1 MEYIVDNIKSQMR
14 KGLLEYCIL
23 LILNKKEAYAS
34 SIIEELKQANMIVVE
49 GTLYPLPVSYTHLPS
64 LANSLYEALADK
76 YRKLTKLEQV
86 DDAGDLY
93 VLATIEGYD
102 VSATA
107 ITADEVAA
115 KNRLTVSVKVKFVNE
130 KYPEE
135 NFEKNFAGY
144 EDYDS
149 QRSLD
154 EVEATLCDTIIEKIV
169 EDIFNATVANW

>member
-1 MEYIVDNIKSQMR
+1 MKKILKIVLPLVAIFATSCLVTGCWLYSFSGTSIQPDVKTI
-14 KGLLEYCIL
+14 CIEPVQ
-23 LILNKKEAYAS
+23 NRA
-34 SIIEELKQANMIVVE
+34 LKVNP
-49 GTLYPLPVSYTHLPS
+49 T
-64 LANSLYEALADK
+64 LANSLYEALSDK
-76 YRKLTKLEQV
+76 YRKLTRLEQV
-86 DDAGDLY
+86 EDAGDLY
-93 VLATIEGYD
+93 VLCTIEGYD

-135 NFEKNFAGY
+135 NFEQSFAGY

-149 QRSLD
+149 ERSLD
-154 EVEATLCDTIIEKIV
+154 EVEATLCDTILEKIV